1 MDIVFVTNN
10 MNKLSEIRSLI
21 SSNYN
26 LMSLEEINFNDEIKE
41 TESTLEGN
49 ALLKA
54 RHIFSKYKLNCFAD
68 DTGLEVDFLDGAPG
82 VYSARYAGPN
92 CLAKDNIE
100 KVLNELKD
108 ANNRKAKFI
117 TVIALIIE
125 GEEFVFKGECRGV
138 LIKKPIGSDG
148 FGYDPIF
155 LPNGSNLTFA
165 QMDKDEKG
173 KISHRGLAVKK
184 LLAFL
189 SARNH

>member
-173 KISHRGLAVKK
+173 KISHRGLAIKK

-189 SARNH
+189 SARNN

>member
-10 MNKLSEIRSLI
+10 MNKLSEIKSLI

-26 LMSLEEINFNDEIKE
+26 LMSLEDINFNDEIME

-54 RHIFSKYKLNCFAD
+54 RYIFSKYKLNCFAD

-108 ANNRKAKFI
+108 ANNRNAKFI

-184 LLAFL
+184 LLEFL
-189 SARNH
+189 SARNN

>member
-26 LMSLEEINFNDEIKE
+26 LMSLKEINFNDEIKE

-138 LIKKPIGSDG
+138 LIKEPIGSDG

-184 LLAFL
+184 LLEFL
-189 SARNH
+189 SSRNN

>member
-1 MDIVFVTNN
+1 MNIVFVTNN

-173 KISHRGLAVKK
+173 KISHRGLAIKK

-189 SARNH
+189 SARNN

>member
-125 GEEFVFKGECRGV
+125 SEEFVFKGECRGV

-189 SARNH
+189 SDRNN

>member
-125 GEEFVFKGECRGV
+125 GEEFVFKGECNGV

-189 SARNH
+189 SDRNN

>member
-189 SARNH
+189 SARNN

>member
-26 LMSLEEINFNDEIKE
+26 LMSLEDINFNDGIKE

-125 GEEFVFKGECRGV
+125 GEEFVFKGECSGV
-138 LIKKPIGSDG
+138 LIKEPIGSDG

-155 LPNGSNLTFA
+155 LPNGSGLTFA

-189 SARNH
+189 SARNN

>member
-92 CLAKDNIE
+92 SLAKDNIE

-189 SARNH
+189 SARNN

>member
-54 RHIFSKYKLNCFAD
+54 RHIFSKYKLNCFAE

-125 GEEFVFKGECRGV
+125 GEEFVFKAECSGV

-189 SARNH
+189 SARNN

>member
-92 CLAKDNIE
+92 CLAKDNI
-100 KVLNELKD
+100 
-108 ANNRKAKFI
+108 
-117 TVIALIIE
+117 
-125 GEEFVFKGECRGV
+125 G
-138 LIKKPIGSDG
+138 
-148 FGYDPIF
+148 
-155 LPNGSNLTFA
+155 
-165 QMDKDEKG
+165 
-173 KISHRGLAVKK
+173 
-184 LLAFL
+184 
-189 SARNH
+189 

>member
-138 LIKKPIGSDG
+138 LIKEPIGSDG

-184 LLAFL
+184 LLEFL
-189 SARNH
+189 SSRNN

>member
-54 RHIFSKYKLNCFAD
+54 RYIFSKYKLNCFAD

-184 LLAFL
+184 LLEFL
-189 SARNH
+189 SARNN

>member
-165 QMDKDEKG
+165 QMDKYEKG

-189 SARNH
+189 SARNN

>member
-54 RHIFSKYKLNCFAD
+54 RHIFSKYKLNCFAE

-189 SARNH
+189 SARNN

>member
-138 LIKKPIGSDG
+138 LIKKPIGSAG

-189 SARNH
+189 SARNN

>member
-184 LLAFL
+184 LLEFL
-189 SARNH
+189 SARNN

>member
-138 LIKKPIGSDG
+138 LIKEPIGSDG

-155 LPNGSNLTFA
+155 IPNGSNLTFA

-184 LLAFL
+184 LLEFL
-189 SARNH
+189 SSRNN